1 MSEGTKKSRPRL
13 SGDLLVEDLVA
24 DYPELIGPLANRGV
38 VCMVCGEAYWGTL
51 AELATAKGISDISGL
66 IRDLEMD
73 LAQGPV

>member
-1 MSEGTKKSRPRL
+1 MKDAQKRSRPPL

-24 DYPELIGPLANRGV
+24 EYPELIGPLANRGV

-51 AELATAKGISDISGL
+51 AELASAKGISDVPGL

-73 LAQGPV
+73 MAQGSV